1 MAVNPGEEL
10 VEAAENLLK
19 FGGSVT
25 RRAGLRQALDRLPY
39 AADERQDITRH
50 WNFTPPALGVLAR
63 AASLALDEEDRHI
76 RIKHL
81 EQALKETPV

>member
-1 MAVNPGEEL
+1 MTPAEEL
-10 VEAAENLLK
+10 VEAAEHLLK

-25 RRAGLRQALDRLPY
+25 RRAALRLALDRLPHVPP
-39 AADERQDITRH
+39 EKQDITRH

-63 AASLALDEEDRHI
+63 AASLALAEADQHI

-81 EQALKETPV
+81 EQALKETPL

>member
-1 MAVNPGEEL
+1 MSPAEEL

-19 FGGSVT
+19 LGGSAT
-25 RRAGLRQALDRLPY
+25 RRVALRRALDRLPY
-39 AADERQDITRH
+39 AAPERQDITRH
-50 WNFTPPALGVLAR
+50 WSFTPPALGVLAR
-63 AASLALDEEDRHI
+63 AASLALAEADQYI

>member
-1 MAVNPGEEL
+1 MNPGDEL

-19 FGGSVT
+19 LGGTVT
-25 RRAGLRQALDRLPY
+25 RRAALRQALDRLPY
-39 AADERQDITRH
+39 AAVDRQDITRN
-50 WNFTPPALGVLAR
+50 WNFTPPCLGVLAR
-63 AASLALDEEDRHI
+63 AASIAKDDADQHI